1 MFSLLQ
7 LKKIFQLGD
16 NFFYWLKIIF
26 LSIIIFGLILSL
38 WVSPKDYLQGE
49 TVRIMYVHVPAS
61 WLALMIFSAMG
72 LFSIITLI
80 FKIRVFTLYAKSL
93 APIGFTFSLISVFTG
108 SLWGQPTWGTFWTW
122 DARLTSMLVLVFL
135 YIFYILS
142 WNVIKNFFTAEKIS
156 SIVAILGLANIP
168 IIKFSVEWWNTLHQP
183 ASIKLTEAPA
193 IHASML
199 TPLIIMFVGFAF
211 FSLFIFLVRY
221 KSEVL
226 KLKEYNLKKSIK

>member
-7 LKKIFQLGD
+7 LKKVFQLGD

-122 DARLTSMLVLVFL
+122 DARLTSMLVLVL
-135 YIFYILS
+135 FYIAYILTWKITS
-142 WNVIKNFFTAEKIS
+142 QFQLAEKLT
-156 SIVAILGLANIP
+156 SIIALIGLANLP
-168 IIKFSVEWWNTLHQP
+168 IIKFSVDWFNTLHQP
-183 ASIKLTEAPA
+183 ATIKLTESST
-193 IHASML
+193 IHPSML
-199 TPLIIMFVGFAF
+199 TPLLVMFFAF
-211 FSLFIFLVRY
+211 VVFSIIVFLIRF
-221 KSEVL
+221 
-226 KLKEYNLKKSIK
+226 KLESLNLKINSNNK